1 MNTQMFMKGLII
13 IKYYFITNDE
23 LKNNK
28 YVVNGNFITIYGKRF
43 KILEGNNEGLK
54 CYEV

>member
-1 MNTQMFMKGLII
+1 MKGLII